1 LFQRGSDDI
10 FRAAALDAL
19 PWLEHGFG
27 TRRSGS
33 WPDIGHLAS
42 SHLATAKQIHSD
54 RVLVVETPGPQGD
67 GDALVSNRPGIGL
80 AIRTADCLPILIAD
94 PRTHT
99 VAAVH
104 AGWRGVV
111 SDIVSKTVHRMCKDF
126 DSKPADLI
134 VAIGT
139 GIGACCFEVGPEVAV
154 QFAPYFPELDLTGRA
169 RIDLVETTCRQL
181 GRNGVS
187 PGHISSSA
195 LCSYCSPELFESY
208 RRDREAAGRMI
219 AMIGVRERS

>member
-1 LFQRGSDDI
+1 
-10 FRAAALDAL
+10 L

-27 TRRSGS
+27 TRLSGR

-54 RVLVVETPGPQGD
+54 RVLVVEAPGPQGE

-94 PRTHT
+94 PGTHT

-104 AGWRGVV
+104 GGWRGVV
-111 SDIVSKTVHRMCKDF
+111 SDIASKTVDTMCRNF
-126 DSKPADLI
+126 DSKPENLV

-139 GIGACCFEVGPEVAV
+139 GIGPCCFEVGPEVAV
-154 QFAPYFPELDLTGRA
+154 QFAPFFPELDLTGRV

-187 PGHISSSA
+187 RGQISSSA
-195 LCSYCSPELFESY
+195 LCSYCNPELFESY
-208 RRDREAAGRMI
+208 RRDGGAAGRMT
-219 AMIGVRERS
+219 ATIGIREKA

>member
-1 LFQRGSDDI
+1 MFQRGSDDV

-27 TRRSGS
+27 TRLSGR
-33 WPDIGHLAS
+33 WPDIGQLAS
-42 SHLATAKQIHSD
+42 SQLASAKQIHSD
-54 RVLVVETPGPQGD
+54 RVLVVEAPGPQGE
-67 GDALVSNRPGIGL
+67 GDALVSNRPGVRL

-94 PRTHT
+94 PRTRT

-111 SDIVSKTVHRMCKDF
+111 SDIVSKTVHRMCEDF
-126 DSKPADLI
+126 DSKPEDLI

-139 GIGACCFEVGPEVAV
+139 GSGGCCFEVGPEVAV
-154 QFAPYFPELDLTGRA
+154 QFAPFFPELDLTGRA
-169 RIDLVETTCRQL
+169 RVDLVETTCRQL
-181 GRNGVS
+181 RRNGVS
-187 PGHISSSA
+187 EEQISSSA
-195 LCSYCSPELFESY
+195 LCSYCNPELFESY

-219 AMIGVRERS
+219 AMIGVREKL